1 MAIFHAKL
9 PVYNSVRRER
19 ERRRRGTPQARGQAT
34 RAPHTVERPRE
45 HRGQATRAQPTLVA
59 THAELFAASADSK
72 GDRRQL
78 FHEFEEHVRA
88 NLCPANVA
96 TVHESRDMIAAS
108 ASECQKRGTAWLPAE
123 RSQEL
128 YA

>member
-59 THAELFAASADSK
+59 THAELLAASADGK

-78 FHEFEEHVRA
+78 SHVFEEHVRA
-88 NLCPANVA
+88 NLSPTP